1 MNLTEIAEQLNT
13 STMTIYR
20 RLRKAGLNI
29 ADLRDEKSG
38 EVTAAGASAIAAL
51 FDSPHATAAE
61 RVITPDTE
69 RDATGTTAATAA
81 QAGQVDTAAAVQI
94 ATLTA
99 QVEGLQALI
108 AQLEGER
115 DELRRQLDAVTAAL
129 HAEQADRQQERR
141 LLTASTAQADSGEDH
156 RQRRGFF
163 DFLRR
168 RT

>member
-1 MNLTEIAEQLNT
+1 
-13 STMTIYR
+13 MTIYR

-51 FDSPHATAAE
+51 FDSPGVTPRATAAE
-61 RVITPDTE
+61 RVVTPDTE
-69 RDATGTTAATAA
+69 RDTTGATEATTA
-81 QAGQVDTAAAVQI
+81 QAGQVNTAAAVQI

-129 HAEQADRQQERR
+129 HAEQTDRQQERR
-141 LLTASTAQADSGEDH
+141 LLTASTTGAAQADGGEDH

-168 RT
+168 KT